1 VDAEDVTQKLRR
13 ARHWV
18 FDLDGTLTVAVHDFA
33 AIREALDIPPEADI
47 LRHLAALLPEQ
58 AASKRSWLL
67 QHEQQLAMNARAA
80 PGARDLVRALKA
92 RGCTVGILTRN
103 SRELALLSL
112 SAIGLADC
120 FVQGDVIGRDECAP
134 KPDPAGLL
142 HLAAKWQVPP
152 QDLVMVG
159 DFRFDLE
166 CAKAA
171 GSLAVLV
178 GQEENLWPPLADVF
192 AEDCERLLQML

>member
-1 VDAEDVTQKLRR
+1 MERLRR

-33 AIREALDIPPEADI
+33 AIRAALAIPPEADI
-47 LRHLAALLPEQ
+47 LHHLAALPKSE
-58 AASKRSWLL
+58 AASKRKWLL
-67 QHEQQLAMNARAA
+67 EHEQALALAARAA
-80 PGARDLVRALKA
+80 PGAVALVRELQQ
-92 RGCTVGILTRN
+92 RGCRLGILTRN

-112 SAIGLADC
+112 QAIGLADC
-120 FVQGDVIGRDECAP
+120 FAAVDVIGRDELPP

-142 HLAAKWQVPP
+142 HLAEKWQVSP

-159 DFRFDLE
+159 DYRFDLE

-178 GQEENLWPPLADVF
+178 GLPENPWPALADVF
-192 AEDCERLLQML
+192 AEDCGQLLRML